1 MRIKHR
7 TLLRAKELRLLHK
20 QLENWPNLVHKAL
33 RATPSGKVQVER
45 VVLDDKSELYFV
57 GAELWLV
64 IQKDLIYP
72 GLPALLSENV
82 QLPKVVVD
90 MGAVPHIANGADV
103 MAPGI
108 YDLDK
113 ELVEGELVVI
123 IDQKNLTPL
132 AVGRTRLSAETIL
145 EINKGRAIDTLH
157 YVGDPLWK
165 LAKELSE

>member
-7 TLLRAKELRLLHK
+7 TLLRTKELRQLRK
-20 QLENWPNLVHKAL
+20 QLEKVPNMEHKAI
-33 RATPSGKVQVER
+33 REAPSSKVQVER
-45 VVLDDKSELYFV
+45 IVLDNKSELYFI
-57 GAELWLV
+57 GGELWLV
-64 IQKDLIYP
+64 IQQDLIYP

-90 MGAVPHIANGADV
+90 MGAVSHIANGADV

-113 ELVEGELVVI
+113 KLVKGKLAVI
-123 IDQKNLTPL
+123 IDQKNLMPL
-132 AVGRTRLSAETIL
+132 AVGQMLLDAETIL

>member
-7 TLLRAKELRLLHK
+7 TLLRTKELRQLRK
-20 QLENWPNLVHKAL
+20 QLEKVPKLEHKAI
-33 RATPSGKVQVER
+33 REAPSSKVQVER
-45 VVLDDKSELYFV
+45 IVLDNKSELYFI
-57 GAELWLV
+57 GGELWLV
-64 IQKDLIYP
+64 IQQDLIYP

-90 MGAVPHIANGADV
+90 MGAVSHIANGADV

-113 ELVEGELVVI
+113 KLVKGKLAVI
-123 IDQKNLTPL
+123 IDQKNLMPL
-132 AVGRTRLSAETIL
+132 AVGQMLLDAETIL

>member
-7 TLLRAKELRLLHK
+7 TLLRSKELRQLRK
-20 QLENWPNLVHKAL
+20 QLEKLPNLEHRVIREA
-33 RATPSGKVQVER
+33 ASSKVQVER
-45 VVLDDKSELYFV
+45 IVLDDKSELYFI
-57 GAELWLV
+57 GGELWLV
-64 IQKDLIYP
+64 IHQELIYP

-82 QLPKVVVD
+82 QLPKVIVD
-90 MGAVPHIANGADV
+90 MGAVSHIANGADV

-113 ELVEGELVVI
+113 ELVEGKLAVI
-123 IDQKNLTPL
+123 IDQKNLMPL
-132 AVGRTRLSAETIL
+132 AVGRMLLDAETIL

>member
-7 TLLRAKELRLLHK
+7 TLLRTKELRQLRK
-20 QLENWPNLVHKAL
+20 QLEKLPNLEHKAL
-33 RATPSGKVQVER
+33 RDSPSGKVQVER
-45 VVLDDKSELYFV
+45 VVLDDKSELYFI
-57 GAELWLV
+57 GSELWLV
-64 IQKDLIYP
+64 IQQDLIYP

-90 MGAVPHIANGADV
+90 MGAVSHIANGADV

-108 YDLDK
+108 YDFDR
-113 ELVEGELVVI
+113 ELVVGELVVI
-123 IDQKNLTPL
+123 IDQKNLMPF

-145 EINKGRAIDTLH
+145 EIKKGRAIDTLH
-157 YVGDPLWK
+157 FVGDPLWK

>member
-7 TLLRAKELRLLHK
+7 TLLRSKELR
-20 QLENWPNLVHKAL
+20 QLRKKLEKVPNLEHKAI
-33 RATPSGKVQVER
+33 RESPSGKVQVER
-45 VVLDDKSELYFV
+45 IVLADKSELHFI
-57 GAELWLV
+57 GGELWLV
-64 IQKDLIYP
+64 IQQDLIYP

-82 QLPKVVVD
+82 QLPKVIVD
-90 MGAVPHIANGADV
+90 MGAVSHIANGADV

-113 ELVEGELVVI
+113 KLVKGKLAVI
-123 IDQKNLTPL
+123 IDQKNLMPL
-132 AVGRTRLSAETIL
+132 AVGQMLLDAETIL

>member
-7 TLLRAKELRLLHK
+7 TLLRTKELRQLRK
-20 QLENWPNLVHKAL
+20 QLEKLPNLEHKVI
-33 RATPSGKVQVER
+33 RKSPSSKVQVER
-45 VVLDDKSELYFV
+45 IVLDDKSELYFI
-57 GAELWLV
+57 GGELWLV
-64 IQKDLIYP
+64 IQQDIIYP

-82 QLPKVVVD
+82 QLPKVIVD
-90 MGAVPHIANGADV
+90 MGAVSHIANGADV

-113 ELVEGELVVI
+113 KLVEGNLAVI
-123 IDQKNLTPL
+123 IDQKNLMPL
-132 AVGRTRLSAETIL
+132 AVGRMLLDAERIL

>member
-7 TLLRAKELRLLHK
+7 TLLRTKELRQLRK
-20 QLENWPNLVHKAL
+20 QLEKFPNLEHKAL
-33 RATPSGKVQVER
+33 QDTPSRKVQVER
-45 VVLDDKSELYFV
+45 VVLDDKSELNFV
-57 GAELWLV
+57 GGELWLV
-64 IQKDLIYP
+64 IQQDLIFP

-82 QLPKVVVD
+82 ELPKVIVD
-90 MGAVPHIANGADV
+90 MGAVSHIANGADV

-108 YDLDK
+108 FDLDK
-113 ELVEGELVVI
+113 KLVEGNLAVI
-123 IDQKNLTPL
+123 IDQKNLVPL
-132 AVGRTRLSAETIL
+132 AVGRMRLSAETIL